1 MPDDKATGVIN
12 YTTTGTKTSD
22 KFIVAGTDTLT
33 IGVTV
38 NTGPAVYSID
48 VQLQTDGKWIPEIVD
63 AAEEM
68 AETSTVGVIAELD
81 RGEKTRICLSI
92 REFQKHVY
100 GDIRLHY
107 RDKKDSDDWKP
118 GKGVTL
124 PLSKLGPLVEALRM
138 AEDNMDQI

>member
-63 AAEEM
+63 AAVT
-68 AETSTVGVIAELD
+68 AAYKITARIKAYRLRIDTLD
-81 RGEKTRICLSI
+81 AGSIDFEAVAARRGL
-92 REFQKHVY
+92 
-100 GDIRLHY
+100 
-107 RDKKDSDDWKP
+107 
-118 GKGVTL
+118 
-124 PLSKLGPLVEALRM
+124 
-138 AEDNMDQI
+138 